1 MRRTFFLSLFDI
13 IKSLRFEVYN
23 HDKLTVLKQYAWLC
37 DIICILQIF
46 MQGRCAF
53 SRALMLSLKSHRIS
67 VQFTITIHLIELDF
81 FCDYLFLFCIIFLS
95 INMYRASIQL
105 GVFLLA
111 LVM

>member
-1 MRRTFFLSLFDI
+1 
-13 IKSLRFEVYN
+13 
-23 HDKLTVLKQYAWLC
+23 
-37 DIICILQIF
+37 
-46 MQGRCAF
+46 
-53 SRALMLSLKSHRIS
+53 MLSLKSHRIS